1 MVKLEEFDGS
11 MMFALK
17 TILSYYEKKTDRI
30 LSDYLYMLGIPL
42 VYAFGECKYMHKI
55 PVDMVGYF
63 FSLVDIVK
71 FFDPLV
77 DLLIKHDEAYDA
89 EMTDLAMNTIA
100 VIDN

>member
-1 MVKLEEFDGS
+1 
-11 MMFALK
+11 
-17 TILSYYEKKTDRI
+17 
-30 LSDYLYMLGIPL
+30 
-42 VYAFGECKYMHKI
+42 MHKI